1 MACAQDA
8 GFGCTCRTVRA
19 AGRSVYPARGKP
31 GESGGFD
38 PLRVKVERCGAI
50 QSDSGG
56 EQVRQIL
63 HQHRIAD
70 AAAADIEIARVGGGG
85 VDGGVDG
92 LRGVTN
98 QSSQYIFGLFTAFQT
113 TLKPV

>member
-1 MACAQDA
+1 MV
-8 GFGCTCRTVRA
+8 RT
-19 AGRSVYPARGKP
+19 AGRSVYPTGGEP
-31 GESGGFD
+31 GEHGGFD
-38 PLRVKVERCGAI
+38 PLRIEMERCGAV
-50 QSDSGG
+50 QSDSGE

-85 VDGGVDG
+85 VDDGVDD
-92 LRGVTN
+92 LRDVTN